1 MKRLIVFVFVL
12 TVCFSDES
20 TVIFVSPPR
29 TGTNWF
35 KYSIEGITN
44 RYVSFWHR
52 FHSSEPFVVPDET
65 FYGTHHIDKSKSPIL
80 HTHYPY
86 HHLNAYVHKGHK
98 LILII
103 RNHKE
108 YLLRRAKE
116 KTKDKDEII
125 KKITTPFLVHQYMQY
140 FKFYEAWED
149 DKRLLIHYEDLVNDF
164 ETVIKKVLDFIG
176 EDDARLDR
184 FVANIDYHKDKVMKI
199 YNRIYRKDG
208 GAISGGKDVLFHSKD
223 IPLPILH
230 QIDSLIEKKYPHYWN
245 AYLKRYK
252 TL

>member
-1 MKRLIVFVFVL
+1 MKKLIVFVFVL
-12 TVCFSDES
+12 TICFADES

-35 KYSIEGITN
+35 KYSVEGITN

-52 FHSSEPFVVPDET
+52 FHSKEPFIVPDET
-65 FYGTHHIDKSKSPIL
+65 FYGAHHIDKSKDPIL

-86 HHLNAYVHKGHK
+86 QHLHAYLNKGHK

-116 KTKDKDEII
+116 KTKDRDEII
-125 KKITTPFLVHQYMQY
+125 KKVTAPYFIFQYTQY
-140 FKFYEAWED
+140 FKFYEAWDE
-149 DKRLLIHYEDLVNDF
+149 DKRLLIHYEDLMNDF
-164 ETVIKKVLDFIG
+164 ETVMKKVLAFIG
-176 EDDARLDR
+176 ESDARLNR
-184 FVANIDYHKDKVMKI
+184 YVANIDYHKTKVLNI
-199 YNRIYRKDG
+199 YNRIYKKDG

-223 IPLPILH
+223 IPVETLEH
-230 QIDSLIEKKYPHYWN
+230 IDHVIQKKYSHYWET
-245 AYLKRYK
+245 YLKRYK
-252 TL
+252 T